1 MAQNVKIN
9 GVTYSNVPSV
19 SIPLSAGGGNATFFD
34 TATANATASD
44 IVSGKIAFNGNGS
57 VTGTLTQVS
66 VSQNST
72 TKILTIS

>member
-1 MAQNVKIN
+1 MANVRIN
-9 GVTYSNVPSV
+9 GVTYSDVPSV
-19 SIPLSAGGGNATFFD
+19 SIPNSSGGGNATFFD
-34 TATANATASD
+34 TTNATATAND

-57 VTGTLTQVS
+57 VTGSLTQVS

>member
-1 MAQNVKIN
+1 MANVRIN
-9 GVTYSNVPSV
+9 GVTYSDVPSV
-19 SIPLSAGGGNATFFD
+19 SIPISSGGGNATFFD
-34 TATANATASD
+34 TTNATATASD
-44 IVSGKIAFNGNGS
+44 IVSGKIAFNANGS

>member
-1 MAQNVKIN
+1 MANVKIN

-19 SIPLSAGGGNATFFD
+19 AIPNSSGGGNATFFD
-34 TATANATASD
+34 TSTATVTSAD

-57 VTGTLTQVS
+57 VTGSLTQVS

>member
-19 SIPLSAGGGNATFFD
+19 QIPHASGGDNATFYD
-34 TATANATASD
+34 TASATITAAE
-44 IVSGKIAFNGNGS
+44 IVSGKVGYNANGA
-57 VTGTLTQVS
+57 VTGSLTLVS

-72 TKILTIS
+72 TKVLTVS

>member
-1 MAQNVKIN
+1 MANVRIN
-9 GVTYSNVPSV
+9 GVSYSNVPSV
-19 SIPLSAGGGNATFFD
+19 SIPNSSGGGNANFFD
-34 TATANATASD
+34 TSTATVTAAD
-44 IVSGKIAFNGNGS
+44 IVNGKIAFNGNGS

>member
-1 MAQNVKIN
+1 MANVRIN
-9 GVTYSNVPSV
+9 GVTYSDVPSV
-19 SIPLSAGGGNATFFD
+19 SIPFSSGGGNATFFD
-34 TATANATASD
+34 TTNATATASD

>member
-19 SIPLSAGGGNATFFD
+19 SIPLDAGGGNATFFD
-34 TATANATASD
+34 TSAANATAAD
-44 IVSGKIAFNGNGS
+44 IVSGKVGYNANGA

-66 VSQNST
+66 VSQNGT

>member
-1 MAQNVKIN
+1 MANVRIN
-9 GVTYSNVPSV
+9 GVTYSDVPSV
-19 SIPLSAGGGNATFFD
+19 SIPVSSGVGNATFFD
-34 TATANATASD
+34 TTNATATASD
-44 IVSGKIAFNGNGS
+44 IVSGKIAFNANGS

>member
-19 SIPLSAGGGNATFFD
+19 SIPKDAGGGNATFFD
-34 TATANATASD
+34 TSTATVTSAD
-44 IVSGKIAFNGNGS
+44 IVSGKIAYNANGA

-72 TKILTIS
+72 TKVLTIS

>member
-19 SIPLSAGGGNATFFD
+19 SIPKDAGGGNATFFD
-34 TATANATASD
+34 TSTANVTSAD

-57 VTGTLTQVS
+57 VTGSLTQVS